1 VRLVRGS
8 HIVTRRLFEHDRAY
22 IFQQADGRI
31 VFAIPYEEDFTLIG
45 TTDVEHD
52 GAPGDAVCTPAER
65 DYLLGAVSEYFAT
78 PATADDIVW
87 TYSGVRPLYDDGA
100 TSATAATRDYVIKL
114 RRENGA
120 AVVDVFGGKITTYRR
135 LAEAVLSKLDPVF
148 PGMTGPWTAG
158 APLPGGG
165 FPVGALAAL
174 IADLRSRFPFL
185 DERWARRLVR
195 DYGTEARAMLAG
207 ATSAEALGERFGWDL
222 TEREVRWLIARE
234 WARTA
239 EDVLWRRTK
248 LGLRLSPAEVQRL
261 DDWMRAETGTAVA
274 AAASS

>member
-1 VRLVRGS
+1 MVIPFEPDRS
-8 HIVTRRLFEHDRAY
+8 HFYLHLT
-22 IFQQADGRI
+22 G
-31 VFAIPYEEDFTLIG
+31 LI
-45 TTDVEHD
+45 E
-52 GAPGDAVCTPAER
+52 PRMPLSR
-65 DYLLGAVSEYFAT
+65 DPL
-78 PATADDIVW
+78 DDQ
-87 TYSGVRPLYDDGA
+87 
-100 TSATAATRDYVIKL
+100 VIRFL
-114 RRENGA
+114 RRWIEEGA
-120 AVVDVFGGKITTYRR
+120 RDDLGNIMY
-135 LAEAVLSKLDPVF
+135 S
-148 PGMTGPWTAG
+148 
-158 APLPGGG
+158 
-165 FPVGALAAL
+165 AL

-195 DYGTEARAMLAG
+195 DYGTEARAILAG
-207 ATSAEALGERFGWDL
+207 AASAEALGERFGWDL